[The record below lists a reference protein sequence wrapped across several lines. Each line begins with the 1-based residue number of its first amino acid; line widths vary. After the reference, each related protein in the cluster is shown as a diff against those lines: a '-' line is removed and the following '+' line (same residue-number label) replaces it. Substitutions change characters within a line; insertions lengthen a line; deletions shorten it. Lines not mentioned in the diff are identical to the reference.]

1 MRAKDAAD
9 VDPKDRPYWY
19 KPRAR
24 KYRDG
29 AGEKKL
35 ANTFDVLEPGK
46 RKRRLLKQIERVSA
60 RQRRREQE
68 QAQQGD
74 QGESEGEDPAP

>member
-35 ANTFDVLEPGK
+35 ANTFDVVEPGK

-68 QAQQGD
+68 QAQQGGQVD
-74 QGESEGEDPAP
+74 DDDRQ